1 MDKNDRVLLDSA
13 REILGVAAVSVLK
26 QGVRASPAMLYA
38 LILSWEERAEAHE
51 KPAYQLALKILS
63 KKLN

>member
-1 MDKNDRVLLDSA
+1 LDKNDRVLLDSA

-26 QGVRASPAMLYA
+26 QGLRASPATLYN
-38 LILSWEERAEAHE
+38 LVLSWEERAETPE

>member
-1 MDKNDRVLLDSA
+1 MDENDRVLLDSA
-13 REILGVAAVSVLK
+13 REILGVATVTVLK
-26 QGVRASPAMLYA
+26 QGLRASPGILYT
-38 LILSWEERAEAHE
+38 LILSWEERALTLE